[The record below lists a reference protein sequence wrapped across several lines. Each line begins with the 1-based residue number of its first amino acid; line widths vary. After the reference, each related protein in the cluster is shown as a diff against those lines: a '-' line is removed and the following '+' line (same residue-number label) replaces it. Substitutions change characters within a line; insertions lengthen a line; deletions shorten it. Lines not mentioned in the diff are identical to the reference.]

1 MGASGLLSAGGWD
14 VLPGSGNAEYG
25 SWLCIALAGLCCS
38 QSRHSVLSSP
48 PSLPGDKPELLYPE
62 AAAELAA
69 MGYGSTLEYVAAAA
83 GAVLAQTGL
92 LPHINAGVMG
102 RQELRALRGVSV
114 SQGLMLESTSQAL
127 LLPGGA
133 HHDCP
138 DKVKSGVVWCGVVC
152 LSVQSVIGEARPVL
166 VRPALLTFEGCRRI
180 LRCGWRH
187 WRA

>member
-1 MGASGLLSAGGWD
+1 MTIDEAVQVAALGAEQGCTEALFTPGGWD

-127 LLPGGA
+127 LLPGSA

-138 DKVKSGVVWCGVVC
+138 DKVSVAWSRGVS
-152 LSVQSVIGEARPVL
+152 LSIM
-166 VRPALLTFEGCRRI
+166 
-180 LRCGWRH
+180 
-187 WRA
+187 